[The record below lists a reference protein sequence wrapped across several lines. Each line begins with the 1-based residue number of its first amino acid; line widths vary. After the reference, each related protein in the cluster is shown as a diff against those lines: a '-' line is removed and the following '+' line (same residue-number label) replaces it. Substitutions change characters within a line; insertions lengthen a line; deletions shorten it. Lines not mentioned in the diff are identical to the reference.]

1 MSDGPARLLRGV
13 YTLFAIA
20 AGARSAYQLA
30 TKFPE
35 APLAYLLSALAAALY
50 VVAALALRADRR
62 QLLAVVASI
71 ELAGVLAVGLLTVA
85 DPGAF
90 PDETVWSHFGQG
102 YGFLPLVLPVAA
114 LAWLR
119 RNRLDSRATSDGAWK
134 PVGVRRGRAT
144 VTGSEPDPE
153 ARTSGHR

>member
-1 MSDGPARLLRGV
+1 MSDGPARLLRGA

-30 TKFPE
+30 TKFSD
-35 APLAYLLSALAAALY
+35 APLAYLLSACAAALY
-50 VVAALALRADRR
+50 VVAAIALRTDRR
-62 QLLAVVASI
+62 RLLAVVASV

-102 YGFLPLVLPVAA
+102 YAFLPLVLPAAA

-119 RNRLDSRATSDGAWK
+119 RSSREPYAATPACGGPPA
-134 PVGVRRGRAT
+134 RG
-144 VTGSEPDPE
+144 
-153 ARTSGHR
+153 